1 MDSHWVDL
9 VADVKES
16 LILRGLL
23 WTWARWG
30 ALQNLGYPQRAA
42 FAGNGKM
49 PLYSPTD
56 CTPEVAEVEKA
67 VCQLEYED
75 RCTIIC
81 RYIWRMKYHELAERF
96 GCSMSKAHR
105 KVLDAESAF
114 RIQYNYLQ
122 DGKNSSISRHA
133 VQLSLEVVT

>member
-1 MDSHWVDL
+1 MLYHAIDVDSHRVDL

-56 CTPEVAEVEKA
+56 CTPEVAEVEQA
-67 VCQLEYED
+67 VCSSS
-75 RCTIIC
+75 
-81 RYIWRMKYHELAERF
+81 MK
-96 GCSMSKAHR
+96 
-105 KVLDAESAF
+105 
-114 RIQYNYLQ
+114 I
-122 DGKNSSISRHA
+122 A
-133 VQLSLEVVT
+133 VQLSAGISGG